1 MKIKCLSLAL
11 CLCLLIG
18 MALPLA
24 SCKKSEPTPP
34 EGTYTRMTVDIN
46 PSVEFMVDDQN
57 KVVSVTALN
66 DDGSILIAG
75 EAFVGK
81 TPEEA
86 TRMVVSLATDA
97 GYLVKGEIH
106 VENTDESQ
114 KVEISVSGN
123 SDYAKELAKNVKSN
137 VEKYLKDNKITAT
150 VTDFWGQ
157 PVAGMPV
164 TLTQGSRE
172 NIKITT
178 PVDLI
183 IVEAL
188 RKVVIED
195 GLFTEDEVKNM
206 TEEQL
211 YKALAA
217 GRIETAQLLTAEMRE
232 AYYRAKDYK
241 ISFVEKQ
248 ATADIISG
256 MGATY
261 KVLMSG
267 YSTALAAYSTSI
279 DKLDAL
285 RYSLL
290 VDPESA
296 YQKALASLRD
306 AKEDLLKEKKL
317 IFSVKDGDKAYAE
330 ISASFKL
337 SEETYNKALKAV
349 EDAGAAANK
358 AMETAIAALR
368 EIEAQLKALE
378 EKLRENEDI
387 SAKLTAEAQNL
398 EDTLNK
404 AKDNFFAEFEAA
416 HKSDI
421 EKAEADLEAKK
432 QELIAAAKG

>member
-86 TRMVVSLATDA
+86 TQLVVSLATDA

-123 SDYAKELAKNVKSN
+123 SDYAKELAKNVKSD

-150 VTDFWGQ
+150 VES
-157 PVAGMPV
+157 VKAK
-164 TLTQGSRE
+164 TLDE
-172 NIKITT
+172 M
-178 PVDLI
+178 
-183 IVEAL
+183 
-188 RKVVIED
+188 RKVVIAD

-279 DKLDAL
+279 DTLDKL

-296 YQKALASLRD
+296 YQKALANLRD

-317 IFSVKDGDKAYAE
+317 IFSVKDGDKTYAE

-368 EIEAQLKALE
+368 EVETQLKALE

>member
-123 SDYAKELAKNVKSN
+123 SDYAKELAKNVKSD

-150 VTDFWGQ
+150 VES
-157 PVAGMPV
+157 VKAK
-164 TLTQGSRE
+164 TLDE
-172 NIKITT
+172 M
-178 PVDLI
+178 
-183 IVEAL
+183 

-279 DKLDAL
+279 DTLDDL

-317 IFSVKDGDKAYAE
+317 IFSVKDGDKTYVE

-368 EIEAQLKALE
+368 EVEAQLKALE

>member
-123 SDYAKELAKNVKSN
+123 SDYAKELAKNVKSD

-150 VTDFWGQ
+150 VES
-157 PVAGMPV
+157 VKAK
-164 TLTQGSRE
+164 TLDE
-172 NIKITT
+172 M
-178 PVDLI
+178 
-183 IVEAL
+183 

-195 GLFTEDEVKNM
+195 GLFTEDEVKDM

-279 DKLDAL
+279 DTLDEL

-317 IFSVKDGDKAYAE
+317 IFSVKDGDKTYAE

-368 EIEAQLKALE
+368 EVETQLKALE

-387 SAKLTAEAQNL
+387 SAKLTAEAQKL
-398 EDTLNK
+398 EDTLNR

>member
-123 SDYAKELAKNVKSN
+123 SDYAKELAKNVKSD

-150 VTDFWGQ
+150 VES
-157 PVAGMPV
+157 VKAK
-164 TLTQGSRE
+164 TLDE
-172 NIKITT
+172 M
-178 PVDLI
+178 
-183 IVEAL
+183 

-256 MGATY
+256 MEEANKAVMT
-261 KVLMSG
+261 L
-267 YSTALAAYSTSI
+267 YSTALDTYSKSI
-279 DKLDAL
+279 EALDKL

-317 IFSVKDGDKAYAE
+317 IFSVKDGDKTYAE

-368 EIEAQLKALE
+368 EIETQLKALE

>member
-86 TRMVVSLATDA
+86 TQLVVSLATDA

-123 SDYAKELAKNVKSN
+123 SDYAKELAKNVKSD

-150 VTDFWGQ
+150 VES
-157 PVAGMPV
+157 VKAK
-164 TLTQGSRE
+164 TLDE
-172 NIKITT
+172 M
-178 PVDLI
+178 
-183 IVEAL
+183 
-188 RKVVIED
+188 RKVVVED

-279 DKLDAL
+279 DTLDAL

-317 IFSVKDGDKAYAE
+317 IFSVKDGDKTYAE

-368 EIEAQLKALE
+368 EVEAQLKALE

-432 QELIAAAKG
+432 QELITAAKG

>member
-106 VENTDESQ
+106 TENTDESQ

-123 SDYAKELAKNVKSN
+123 SDYAKELAQNVKSD

-150 VTDFWGQ
+150 VESVKAKTLDEMRAVV
-157 PVAGMPV
+157 VA
-164 TLTQGSRE
+164 
-172 NIKITT
+172 
-178 PVDLI
+178 
-183 IVEAL
+183 
-188 RKVVIED
+188 D
-195 GLFTEDEVKNM
+195 GLFTEDEVKDM

-217 GRIETAQLLTAEMRE
+217 GRIETAELLTAEMRE

-256 MGATY
+256 MGTTY

-267 YSTALAAYSTSI
+267 YSAALVMYSTSI
-279 DKLDAL
+279 DTLDEL

-317 IFSVKDGDKAYAE
+317 VLSVKDGDETYAE

-337 SEETYNKALKAV
+337 SEETYNRALKAV

-368 EIEAQLKALE
+368 EVETQLKALE

>member
-123 SDYAKELAKNVKSN
+123 SDYAKELAKNVKSD

-150 VTDFWGQ
+150 VES
-157 PVAGMPV
+157 VKAK
-164 TLTQGSRE
+164 TLDE
-172 NIKITT
+172 M
-178 PVDLI
+178 
-183 IVEAL
+183 

-195 GLFTEDEVKNM
+195 GLFTEDEVKDM

-317 IFSVKDGDKAYAE
+317 IFSVKDGDKTYVE

-368 EIEAQLKALE
+368 EVEAQLKALE

-398 EDTLNK
+398 EDTLNR

>member
-1 MKIKCLSLAL
+1 MKIKCLSLTL

-34 EGTYTRMTVDIN
+34 EGTYTRKTDDITPRVD
-46 PSVEFMVDDQN
+46 FMVVALN
-57 KVVSVTALN
+57 MVVAVTALN

-123 SDYAKELAKNVKSN
+123 SDYAKELAKNVKSD

-150 VTDFWGQ
+150 VES
-157 PVAGMPV
+157 VKAK
-164 TLTQGSRE
+164 TLDE
-172 NIKITT
+172 M
-178 PVDLI
+178 
-183 IVEAL
+183 

-195 GLFTEDEVKNM
+195 GLFTEDEVKDK

-211 YKALAA
+211 YTALAA

-279 DKLDAL
+279 DTLDEL

-317 IFSVKDGDKAYAE
+317 IFSVKDGDKTYVE

-337 SEETYNKALKAV
+337 SEEAYNKALKAV

-368 EIEAQLKALE
+368 EVEAQLKALE

-387 SAKLTAEAQNL
+387 SAKLTAEAQKL

>member
-123 SDYAKELAKNVKSN
+123 SDYAKELAKNVKSD

-150 VTDFWGQ
+150 VES
-157 PVAGMPV
+157 VKAK
-164 TLTQGSRE
+164 TLDE
-172 NIKITT
+172 M
-178 PVDLI
+178 
-183 IVEAL
+183 
-188 RKVVIED
+188 RKVVIAD
-195 GLFTEDEVKNM
+195 GLFTEDEVKDM

-267 YSTALAAYSTSI
+267 YTTALAAYSTSI

-317 IFSVKDGDKAYAE
+317 VFSVKDGDKTYAE

-368 EIEAQLKALE
+368 EVETQLKALE

>member
-123 SDYAKELAKNVKSN
+123 SDYAKELAKNVKSD

-150 VTDFWGQ
+150 VES
-157 PVAGMPV
+157 VKAK
-164 TLTQGSRE
+164 TLDE
-172 NIKITT
+172 M
-178 PVDLI
+178 
-183 IVEAL
+183 
-188 RKVVIED
+188 RKVVIAD

-279 DKLDAL
+279 DTLDKL

-296 YQKALASLRD
+296 YQKALANLRD

-317 IFSVKDGDKAYAE
+317 IFSVKDGDKTYAE

-368 EIEAQLKALE
+368 EVEAQLKALE

>member
-86 TRMVVSLATDA
+86 TQLVVSLATDA

-123 SDYAKELAKNVKSN
+123 SDYAKELAKNVKSD

-150 VTDFWGQ
+150 VES
-157 PVAGMPV
+157 VKAK
-164 TLTQGSRE
+164 TLDE
-172 NIKITT
+172 M
-178 PVDLI
+178 
-183 IVEAL
+183 
-188 RKVVIED
+188 RKVVVED
-195 GLFTEDEVKNM
+195 GLFTEDEVKDM

-279 DKLDAL
+279 DTLDAL

-317 IFSVKDGDKAYAE
+317 IFSVKDGDKTYAE

-368 EIEAQLKALE
+368 EVEAQLKALE

>member
-114 KVEISVSGN
+114 KIEISVSGN
-123 SDYAKELAKNVKSN
+123 SDYAKELAKNVKSD

-150 VTDFWGQ
+150 VES
-157 PVAGMPV
+157 VKAK
-164 TLTQGSRE
+164 TLDE
-172 NIKITT
+172 M
-178 PVDLI
+178 
-183 IVEAL
+183 

-261 KVLMSG
+261 KALMSG

-279 DKLDAL
+279 DTLDAL

-306 AKEDLLKEKKL
+306 AKEDLLKERKL
-317 IFSVKDGDKAYAE
+317 IFSVKDGDKTYVE

-337 SEETYNKALKAV
+337 SEEAYNKALKAV

-368 EIEAQLKALE
+368 EVEAQLKALE

-387 SAKLTAEAQNL
+387 SAKLTAEAQKL

>member
-86 TRMVVSLATDA
+86 TQLVVSLATDA

-123 SDYAKELAKNVKSN
+123 SDYAKELAKNVKSD

-150 VTDFWGQ
+150 VES
-157 PVAGMPV
+157 VKAK
-164 TLTQGSRE
+164 TLDE
-172 NIKITT
+172 M
-178 PVDLI
+178 
-183 IVEAL
+183 
-188 RKVVIED
+188 RKVVVED
-195 GLFTEDEVKNM
+195 GLFTEDEVKDM

-256 MGATY
+256 MGASY

-279 DKLDAL
+279 DTLDKL

-317 IFSVKDGDKAYAE
+317 IFSVKDGDKTYAE

-368 EIEAQLKALE
+368 EVEAQLKALE

-432 QELIAAAKG
+432 QELITAAKG

>member
-1 MKIKCLSLAL
+1 MKIKRLSLAL

-123 SDYAKELAKNVKSN
+123 SDYAKELAKNVKSD

-150 VTDFWGQ
+150 VES
-157 PVAGMPV
+157 VKAK
-164 TLTQGSRE
+164 TLDE
-172 NIKITT
+172 M
-178 PVDLI
+178 
-183 IVEAL
+183 

-248 ATADIISG
+248 ATADIIRG
-256 MGATY
+256 MEEANKAVMT
-261 KVLMSG
+261 L
-267 YSTALAAYSTSI
+267 YSTALDTYSKSI
-279 DKLDAL
+279 EALDEL

-317 IFSVKDGDKAYAE
+317 IFSVKDGDKTYVE

-337 SEETYNKALKAV
+337 SEEAYNKALKAV

>member
-123 SDYAKELAKNVKSN
+123 SDYAKELAKNVKSD

-150 VTDFWGQ
+150 VES
-157 PVAGMPV
+157 VKAK
-164 TLTQGSRE
+164 TLDE
-172 NIKITT
+172 M
-178 PVDLI
+178 
-183 IVEAL
+183 

-317 IFSVKDGDKAYAE
+317 IFSVKDGDKTYVE

-387 SAKLTAEAQNL
+387 SAKLTAEAQKL

>member
-114 KVEISVSGN
+114 KIEISVSGN
-123 SDYAKELAKNVKSN
+123 SDYAKELAKNVKSD

-150 VTDFWGQ
+150 VES
-157 PVAGMPV
+157 VKAK
-164 TLTQGSRE
+164 TLDE
-172 NIKITT
+172 M
-178 PVDLI
+178 
-183 IVEAL
+183 

-279 DKLDAL
+279 DTLDEL

-306 AKEDLLKEKKL
+306 AKEDLLKERKL
-317 IFSVKDGDKAYAE
+317 IFSVKDGDKTYAE

-368 EIEAQLKALE
+368 EVEAQLKALE

-387 SAKLTAEAQNL
+387 SAKLTAEAQKL

>member
-123 SDYAKELAKNVKSN
+123 SDYAKELAKNVKSD

-150 VTDFWGQ
+150 VES
-157 PVAGMPV
+157 VKAK
-164 TLTQGSRE
+164 TLDE
-172 NIKITT
+172 M
-178 PVDLI
+178 
-183 IVEAL
+183 

-195 GLFTEDEVKNM
+195 GLFTEDEVKDM

-267 YSTALAAYSTSI
+267 YSTALAAYSASI
-279 DKLDAL
+279 DTLDEL

-317 IFSVKDGDKAYAE
+317 IFSVKDGDKTYVE

-337 SEETYNKALKAV
+337 SEEAYNKALKAV

-368 EIEAQLKALE
+368 EVEAQLKALE

>member
-123 SDYAKELAKNVKSN
+123 SDYAKELAKNVKSD

-150 VTDFWGQ
+150 VES
-157 PVAGMPV
+157 VKAK
-164 TLTQGSRE
+164 TLDE
-172 NIKITT
+172 M
-178 PVDLI
+178 
-183 IVEAL
+183 

-195 GLFTEDEVKNM
+195 GLFTEDEVKDM

-279 DKLDAL
+279 DALDEL

-317 IFSVKDGDKAYAE
+317 IFSVKDGDKTYVE

-337 SEETYNKALKAV
+337 SEEAYNKALKAV

-368 EIEAQLKALE
+368 EVETQLKALE

-387 SAKLTAEAQNL
+387 SAKLTAEAQKL

>member
-106 VENTDESQ
+106 TENTDESQ

-123 SDYAKELAKNVKSN
+123 SDYAKELAKNVKSD

-150 VTDFWGQ
+150 VES
-157 PVAGMPV
+157 VKAK
-164 TLTQGSRE
+164 TLDE
-172 NIKITT
+172 M
-178 PVDLI
+178 
-183 IVEAL
+183 
-188 RKVVIED
+188 RKVVIAD
-195 GLFTEDEVKNM
+195 GLFTEDEVKDM

-267 YSTALAAYSTSI
+267 YSAALVMYSTSI
-279 DKLDAL
+279 DTLDEL

-317 IFSVKDGDKAYAE
+317 VLSVKDGDETYAE

-337 SEETYNKALKAV
+337 SEETYNRALKAV

-358 AMETAIAALR
+358 AMEAAIATLR
-368 EIEAQLKALE
+368 EVETQLKELE
-378 EKLRENEDI
+378 ATLRENEDI

>member
-18 MALPLA
+18 MTLPLA

-123 SDYAKELAKNVKSN
+123 SDYAKELAKNVKSD

-150 VTDFWGQ
+150 VES
-157 PVAGMPV
+157 VKAK
-164 TLTQGSRE
+164 TLDE
-172 NIKITT
+172 M
-178 PVDLI
+178 
-183 IVEAL
+183 

-195 GLFTEDEVKNM
+195 GLFTEDEVKDM

-279 DKLDAL
+279 DTLDEL

-317 IFSVKDGDKAYAE
+317 VFSVKDGDKTYAE

>member
-150 VTDFWGQ
+150 VES
-157 PVAGMPV
+157 VKAK
-164 TLTQGSRE
+164 TLDE
-172 NIKITT
+172 M
-178 PVDLI
+178 
-183 IVEAL
+183 

-317 IFSVKDGDKAYAE
+317 IFSVKDGDKTYAE

>member
-86 TRMVVSLATDA
+86 TQLVVSLATDA

-123 SDYAKELAKNVKSN
+123 SDYAKELAKNVKSD

-150 VTDFWGQ
+150 VES
-157 PVAGMPV
+157 VKAK
-164 TLTQGSRE
+164 TLDE
-172 NIKITT
+172 M
-178 PVDLI
+178 
-183 IVEAL
+183 

-279 DKLDAL
+279 DTLDAL

-317 IFSVKDGDKAYAE
+317 IFSVKDGDKTYAE

-368 EIEAQLKALE
+368 EVEAQLKALE

>member
-123 SDYAKELAKNVKSN
+123 SDYAKELAKNVKSD

-150 VTDFWGQ
+150 VES
-157 PVAGMPV
+157 VKAK
-164 TLTQGSRE
+164 TLDE
-172 NIKITT
+172 M
-178 PVDLI
+178 
-183 IVEAL
+183 

-256 MGATY
+256 MEEANKAVMT
-261 KVLMSG
+261 L
-267 YSTALAAYSTSI
+267 YSTALDTYSKSI
-279 DKLDAL
+279 EALDEL

-317 IFSVKDGDKAYAE
+317 VFSVKDGDKTYVE

-337 SEETYNKALKAV
+337 SEEAYNKALKAV

-368 EIEAQLKALE
+368 EVETQLKALE

-387 SAKLTAEAQNL
+387 SAKLTAEAQKL

>member
-11 CLCLLIG
+11 CLCLLIS

-123 SDYAKELAKNVKSN
+123 SDYAKELAKNVKSD

-150 VTDFWGQ
+150 VES
-157 PVAGMPV
+157 VKAK
-164 TLTQGSRE
+164 TLDE
-172 NIKITT
+172 M
-178 PVDLI
+178 
-183 IVEAL
+183 

-195 GLFTEDEVKNM
+195 GLFTEDEVKDM

-256 MGATY
+256 MEEANKAVMT
-261 KVLMSG
+261 L
-267 YSTALAAYSTSI
+267 YSTALDTYSKSI
-279 DKLDAL
+279 EALDEL

-317 IFSVKDGDKAYAE
+317 IFSVKDGDKTYVE

-337 SEETYNKALKAV
+337 SEEAYNKALKAV

-368 EIEAQLKALE
+368 EVEAQLKALE

-387 SAKLTAEAQNL
+387 SAKLTAEAQKL

>member
-86 TRMVVSLATDA
+86 TRMVVSLATYA

-123 SDYAKELAKNVKSN
+123 SDYAKELAKNVKSD

-150 VTDFWGQ
+150 VES
-157 PVAGMPV
+157 VKAK
-164 TLTQGSRE
+164 TLDE
-172 NIKITT
+172 M
-178 PVDLI
+178 
-183 IVEAL
+183 

-195 GLFTEDEVKNM
+195 GLFTEDEVKDM

-261 KVLMSG
+261 KALMSG
-267 YSTALAAYSTSI
+267 YSAALAAYSTSI

-317 IFSVKDGDKAYAE
+317 IFSVKDGDKTYVE

-337 SEETYNKALKAV
+337 SEEAYNKALKAV

-368 EIEAQLKALE
+368 EVETQLKALE

>member
-123 SDYAKELAKNVKSN
+123 SDYAKELAKNVKSD

-150 VTDFWGQ
+150 VKS
-157 PVAGMPV
+157 VKAK
-164 TLTQGSRE
+164 TLDE
-172 NIKITT
+172 M
-178 PVDLI
+178 
-183 IVEAL
+183 

-256 MGATY
+256 MEEANKAVMT
-261 KVLMSG
+261 L
-267 YSTALAAYSTSI
+267 YSTALDTYSKSI
-279 DKLDAL
+279 EALDEL

-290 VDPESA
+290 VDPEST

-317 IFSVKDGDKAYAE
+317 VFSVKDGDKTYAE

-337 SEETYNKALKAV
+337 SEEVYNKALKAV
-349 EDAGAAANK
+349 EDAGTAANK

>member
-123 SDYAKELAKNVKSN
+123 SDYAKELAKNVKSD

-150 VTDFWGQ
+150 VES
-157 PVAGMPV
+157 VKAK
-164 TLTQGSRE
+164 TLDE
-172 NIKITT
+172 M
-178 PVDLI
+178 
-183 IVEAL
+183 

-195 GLFTEDEVKNM
+195 GLFTEDEVKDM

-306 AKEDLLKEKKL
+306 AKEDLLKERKL
-317 IFSVKDGDKAYAE
+317 IFSVKDGDKTYVE

-368 EIEAQLKALE
+368 EVEAQLKALE

-398 EDTLNK
+398 EDTLNR

>member
-123 SDYAKELAKNVKSN
+123 SDYAKELAKNVKSD

-150 VTDFWGQ
+150 VES
-157 PVAGMPV
+157 VKAK
-164 TLTQGSRE
+164 TLDE
-172 NIKITT
+172 M
-178 PVDLI
+178 
-183 IVEAL
+183 

-267 YSTALAAYSTSI
+267 YSKALAAYSTSI
-279 DKLDAL
+279 DTLDEL

-317 IFSVKDGDKAYAE
+317 IFSVKDGDKTYVE

-337 SEETYNKALKAV
+337 SEEAYNKALKAV

-368 EIEAQLKALE
+368 EVEAQLKALE

-387 SAKLTAEAQNL
+387 SAKLTAEAQKL

>member
-11 CLCLLIG
+11 CLCLLIS

-24 SCKKSEPTPP
+24 ACKKSEPTPP

-86 TRMVVSLATDA
+86 TQLVVSLATDA

-123 SDYAKELAKNVKSN
+123 SDYAKELAKNVKSD

-150 VTDFWGQ
+150 VES
-157 PVAGMPV
+157 VKAK
-164 TLTQGSRE
+164 TLDE
-172 NIKITT
+172 M
-178 PVDLI
+178 
-183 IVEAL
+183 
-188 RKVVIED
+188 RKVVVED

-256 MGATY
+256 MGASY
-261 KVLMSG
+261 KFLMSG

-279 DKLDAL
+279 DTLDKL

-317 IFSVKDGDKAYAE
+317 IFSVKDGDKTYAE

-368 EIEAQLKALE
+368 EVEAQLKALE

-432 QELIAAAKG
+432 QELITAAKG

>member
-123 SDYAKELAKNVKSN
+123 SDYAKELAKNVKSD

-150 VTDFWGQ
+150 VES
-157 PVAGMPV
+157 VKAK
-164 TLTQGSRE
+164 TLDE
-172 NIKITT
+172 M
-178 PVDLI
+178 
-183 IVEAL
+183 

-195 GLFTEDEVKNM
+195 GLFTEDEVKDM

-279 DKLDAL
+279 DTLDEL

-317 IFSVKDGDKAYAE
+317 IFSVKDGDKTYVE

-368 EIEAQLKALE
+368 EVETQLKALE

>member
-123 SDYAKELAKNVKSN
+123 SDYAKELAKNVKSD

-150 VTDFWGQ
+150 VES
-157 PVAGMPV
+157 VKAK
-164 TLTQGSRE
+164 TLDE
-172 NIKITT
+172 M
-178 PVDLI
+178 
-183 IVEAL
+183 

-195 GLFTEDEVKNM
+195 GLFTEDEVKDM

-317 IFSVKDGDKAYAE
+317 VFSVKDGDKTYAE

-368 EIEAQLKALE
+368 EVEAQLKALE

>member
-1 MKIKCLSLAL
+1 
-11 CLCLLIG
+11 

-123 SDYAKELAKNVKSN
+123 SDYAKELAKNVKSD

-150 VTDFWGQ
+150 VES
-157 PVAGMPV
+157 VKAK
-164 TLTQGSRE
+164 TLDE
-172 NIKITT
+172 M
-178 PVDLI
+178 
-183 IVEAL
+183 

-195 GLFTEDEVKNM
+195 GLFTEDEVKDM

-279 DKLDAL
+279 DTLDEL

-317 IFSVKDGDKAYAE
+317 IFSVKDGDKTYVE

-368 EIEAQLKALE
+368 EVEAQLKALE

>member
-123 SDYAKELAKNVKSN
+123 SDYAKELAKNVKSD

-150 VTDFWGQ
+150 VES
-157 PVAGMPV
+157 VKAK
-164 TLTQGSRE
+164 TLDE
-172 NIKITT
+172 M
-178 PVDLI
+178 
-183 IVEAL
+183 

-195 GLFTEDEVKNM
+195 GLFTEDEVKDM

-317 IFSVKDGDKAYAE
+317 VFSVKDGDKTYVE

-387 SAKLTAEAQNL
+387 SAKLTAEAQKL

>member
-123 SDYAKELAKNVKSN
+123 SDYAKELAKNVKSD

-150 VTDFWGQ
+150 VES
-157 PVAGMPV
+157 VKAK
-164 TLTQGSRE
+164 TLDE
-172 NIKITT
+172 M
-178 PVDLI
+178 
-183 IVEAL
+183 

-195 GLFTEDEVKNM
+195 GLFTEDEVKDM

-317 IFSVKDGDKAYAE
+317 IFSVKDGDKTYVE

-398 EDTLNK
+398 EDTLNR

>member
-24 SCKKSEPTPP
+24 SCKKSEATPP

-86 TRMVVSLATDA
+86 TQLVVSLATDA

-114 KVEISVSGN
+114 KIEISVSGN
-123 SDYAKELAKNVKSN
+123 SDYAKELAKNVKSD

-150 VTDFWGQ
+150 VES
-157 PVAGMPV
+157 VKAK
-164 TLTQGSRE
+164 TLDE
-172 NIKITT
+172 M
-178 PVDLI
+178 
-183 IVEAL
+183 
-188 RKVVIED
+188 RKVVVED

-279 DKLDAL
+279 DTLDKL

-296 YQKALASLRD
+296 YQKALANLRD

-317 IFSVKDGDKAYAE
+317 IFSVKDGDKTYVE

-368 EIEAQLKALE
+368 EVETQLKALE